1 MIDGLITGKV
11 FGQPK
16 QGQGKNGMYATAKV
30 RVTTDQDTI
39 FINVICFNEKTCTQ
53 LLALQDGD
61 AVALSGSLT
70 PKVWEAKD
78 GARPVLDM
86 VAHGVLTAY
95 HVSRKRK
102 AIQGEPDPKPER
114 W

>member
-1 MIDGLITGKV
+1 MIDGLVAGKV

-39 FINVICFNEKTCTQ
+39 FVNVICFNEKTCTQ
-53 LLALQDGD
+53 LLALNDGD
-61 AVALSGSLT
+61 SVALSGSLT
-70 PKVWEAKD
+70 PKVWEAKE

-102 AIQGEPDPKPER
+102 AIQGEPDPER